1 MFKTVGLF
9 EGWWNSLSET
19 EKETILKR
27 TNELMDKGYSVWDIL
42 DNSIASSQYLQ

>member
-1 MFKTVGLF
+1 MLETVGLL
-9 EGWWNSLSET
+9 EGWWTSLNEA

-27 TNELMDKGYSVWDIL
+27 TNELMDKGYSIWDIL

>member
-1 MFKTVGLF
+1 MLETVGLF
-9 EGWWNSLSET
+9 EGWWTSLNEA

-42 DNSIASSQYLQ
+42 DNSIADSQYLQ